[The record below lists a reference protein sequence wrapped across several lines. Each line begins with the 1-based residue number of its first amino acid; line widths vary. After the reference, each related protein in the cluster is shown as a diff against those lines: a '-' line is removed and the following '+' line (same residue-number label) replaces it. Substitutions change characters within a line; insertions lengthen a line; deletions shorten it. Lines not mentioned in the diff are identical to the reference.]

1 MNQLQGKAIDKSYTG
16 KPVDHRDIVLSDDD
30 DDDLDK
36 VDTMLH
42 FGGGKF
48 DKANAKERG
57 AYGAGGED
65 INMGE
70 AYCSRKEELED
81 RIRRKKMEKV
91 EKMKRK
97 KDQGEFTCCLSS
109 QSLPFRCTYILLSNL
124 LRSGD
129 I

>member
-1 MNQLQGKAIDKSYTG
+1 MCNVLSVSPYYQIMNQLQGKAIDESYTG

-57 AYGAGGED
+57 AYGAGSDPEEEDGEGGED
-65 INMGE
+65 E
-70 AYCSRKEELED
+70 T
-81 RIRRKKMEKV
+81 
-91 EKMKRK
+91 
-97 KDQGEFTCCLSS
+97 QGGT
-109 QSLPFRCTYILLSNL
+109 R
-124 LRSGD
+124 
-129 I
+129 